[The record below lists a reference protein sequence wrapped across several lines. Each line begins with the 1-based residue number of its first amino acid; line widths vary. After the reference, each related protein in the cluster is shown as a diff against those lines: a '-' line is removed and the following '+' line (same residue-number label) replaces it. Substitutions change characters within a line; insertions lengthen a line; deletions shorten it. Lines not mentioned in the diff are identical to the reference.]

1 MVDFNYLFETMG
13 KELARIYDNPL
24 VFGVIILFLLF
35 SSYTDLK
42 YLKIYNKSNLAFLMV
57 RIIFIFIPVFNLN
70 FNIQTIIGG
79 ILGAGFLM
87 VPAMKLMYNMGG
99 DIKLLGVLGLYLGGY
114 NITLLLALSCIT
126 MLLFSLIRKIITKK
140 ELKNLDTP
148 FAPFFT
154 VSFLI
159 MGLIH
164 IYVF

>member
-1 MVDFNYLFETMG
+1 MVDFNLLWNTMG
-13 KELARIYDNPL
+13 EELARVYDNPL
-24 VFGVIILFLLF
+24 VFGIIILFLLF

-42 YLKIYNKSNLAFLMV
+42 YLKIYNKSNLAFLIV
-57 RIIFIFIPVFNLN
+57 RIILIFIPTYTLGFN
-70 FNIQTIIGG
+70 FQTILGG

-99 DIKLLGVLGLYLGGY
+99 DIKLLGVLGLYIGGY

-126 MLLFSLIRKIITKK
+126 MLIFSFIRKIITKK

-154 VSFLI
+154 ISFLI

-164 IYVF
+164 MFIF